1 MSASIKFLTAVLLV
15 ILSCPTLAGSPLF
28 QNLGSD
34 AFETVDIHRGQ
45 GQWLVVMLW
54 ASDCEICKTEVGAY
68 KQFHQRHRQTTASV
82 LGLTIDGTAG
92 KEEALDFVNQHNLN
106 FSNLIGE
113 PETVMSYFQVLTG
126 SPWIGT
132 PSFLVFGPNGELM
145 AQQVG
150 ALSPGLIEQFIAD
163 NSATPGL

>member
-1 MSASIKFLTAVLLV
+1 MSASIKFPTTVLLV
-15 ILSCPTLAGSPLF
+15 ILSFPALAGSPLF

-34 AFETVDIHRGQ
+34 AFETIDTHGGQ
-45 GQWLVVMLW
+45 GKWLVVMVW

-82 LGLTIDGTAG
+82 LGLTIDGAAG

-113 PETVMSYFQVLTG
+113 PEAVMSYFQILTG

-145 AQQVG
+145 AKQVG
-150 ALSPGLIEQFIAD
+150 ALSPDLIDQFIAD

>member
-1 MSASIKFLTAVLLV
+1 MSASIKFPTIVLLV

-28 QNLGSD
+28 QNLESD

-45 GQWLVVMLW
+45 GKWLVVMLW
-54 ASDCEICKTEVGAY
+54 ASDCEICTAEVGAY

-82 LGLTIDGTAG
+82 LGLTIDGAAG

-113 PETVMSYFQVLTG
+113 PEAVMSYFQILTG
-126 SPWIGT
+126 GPWIGT

-145 AQQVG
+145 AKQVG
-150 ALSPGLIEQFIAD
+150 ALSPDLIDQFIAD
-163 NSATPGL
+163 NSAAPGL